1 VWLANAD
8 GSIYWY
14 NRRWFEY
21 TGTTEKEMEGRG
33 WQAVHDPAM
42 LPAVPEKWT
51 ASIAKGEPFEMVFP
65 IRGADGVYRQFLT
78 RVNAVRDGKGKILR
92 WMGVNSNITGQ
103 RQAEVLLLERN
114 AQLNAAF
121 RQTYSFMLMLA
132 TDGTIV

>member
-51 ASIAKGEPFEMVFP
+51 ASIAKGEPFEMVFQSGEQMAC
-65 IRGADGVYRQFLT
+65 IG
-78 RVNAVRDGKGKILR
+78 
-92 WMGVNSNITGQ
+92 S
-103 RQAEVLLLERN
+103 
-114 AQLNAAF
+114 
-121 RQTYSFMLMLA
+121 S
-132 TDGTIV
+132 